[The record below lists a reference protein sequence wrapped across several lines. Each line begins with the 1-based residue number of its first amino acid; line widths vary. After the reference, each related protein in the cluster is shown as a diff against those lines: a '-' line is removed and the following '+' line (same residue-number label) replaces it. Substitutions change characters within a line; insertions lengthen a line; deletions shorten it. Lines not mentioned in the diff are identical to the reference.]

1 MFWSVDMFIVC
12 TCAADI
18 ICDLFVC
25 SGQYV
30 SLCDGHIYDC
40 IVFGFWYAVTTLDMF
55 LVYFWDESPL

>member
-1 MFWSVDMFIVC
+1 MFWNVDKFIVC

-30 SLCDGHIYDC
+30 SLCDGHICDC
-40 IVFGFWYAVTTLDMF
+40 IVFDVWCAVTTFGMF
-55 LVYFWDESPL
+55 FGVFLG